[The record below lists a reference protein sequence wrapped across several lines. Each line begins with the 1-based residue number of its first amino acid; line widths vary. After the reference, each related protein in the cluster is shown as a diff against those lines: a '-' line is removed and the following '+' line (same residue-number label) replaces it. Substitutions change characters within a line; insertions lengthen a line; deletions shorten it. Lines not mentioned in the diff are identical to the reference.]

1 MMSRATIIDERPD
14 IEDSDVSQ
22 DVQDQAIE
30 VPGEEQPQEPDIP
43 EKYRGKS
50 VQELVQMNQ
59 ELEKFS
65 GKQSTEVGE
74 LRKLVDNYIQTE
86 LETKQ
91 APQEQQE
98 YDKSNDGDFFVDPQS
113 AVDRAINNHPKIKE
127 AETYTKQYKQQATL
141 AQLRS
146 NHPDMDQILQD
157 PKFADWIKGSKVR
170 TQLFVNADQAYDYDS
185 AHELFSLWKER
196 SNIVQQTAS
205 AERASRKSAV
215 KSATTG
221 NARGT
226 AERSNKKRYRR
237 ADIIKLM
244 KDDPERY
251 NALSDEI
258 LKAYA
263 EGRVKYPKGDR
274 SWLQQ
279 LILAQAVLPH

>member
-14 IEDSDVSQ
+14 IEESDVSQ
-22 DVQDQAIE
+22 DTVQESVE
-30 VPGEEQPQEPDIP
+30 VPEQEQPQDSDIP

-74 LRKLVDNYIQTE
+74 LRKLVDSYIQTE
-86 LETKQ
+86 LDNKQ
-91 APQEQQE
+91 APETQQE
-98 YDKSNDGDFFVDPQS
+98 DNDSSDVDFFVDPQS
-113 AVDRAINNHPKIKE
+113 AVNRAIDNHPKIKE

-146 NHPDMDQILQD
+146 DHPDMDQILQD
-157 PKFADWIKGSKVR
+157 PKFAEWIKGSKVR

-185 AHELFSLWKER
+185 ANELFSLWKER
-196 SNIVQQTAS
+196 SNIVQETAK
-205 AERASRKSAV
+205 AERASRKNAV

-226 AERSNKKRYRR
+226 AERSNKKVYRR

-244 KDDPERY
+244 KTDPDRY

-263 EGRVKYPKGDR
+263 EGRVR
-274 SWLQQ
+274 
-279 LILAQAVLPH
+279 

>member
-14 IEDSDVSQ
+14 VEESDVPQ
-22 DVQDQAIE
+22 E
-30 VPGEEQPQEPDIP
+30 VEKETVEAQVKEQPQETESDIP

-50 VQELVQMNQ
+50 VKELVQMNQ

-74 LRKLVDNYIQTE
+74 LRKLVDNYIQAE
-86 LETKQ
+86 LDNKQ
-91 APQEQQE
+91 APETQQE
-98 YDKSNDGDFFVDPQS
+98 DNNSDVDFFVDPQS
-113 AVDRAINNHPKIKE
+113 AVNRAIDNHPKIKE

-146 NHPDMDQILQD
+146 DHPDMDQILQD
-157 PKFADWIKGSKVR
+157 PKFAEWIKGSKVR

-185 AHELFSLWKER
+185 ANELFSLWKER
-196 SNIVQQTAS
+196 SNIVQQTAR
-205 AERASRKSAV
+205 AERASRKNAV

-226 AERSNKKRYRR
+226 AERSNKKTYRR

-244 KDDPERY
+244 KTDPDRY

-263 EGRVKYPKGDR
+263 EGRVK
-274 SWLQQ
+274 
-279 LILAQAVLPH
+279 